1 MRPDQSF
8 RWPIE
13 ASCKAVVEV
22 VQDGQPHRMQDELAQ
37 ETPIALEFNG
47 VSHVVMLATPQD
59 LEDFALGF
67 AISEG
72 IVDHVSQVYDIE
84 LESGPDGITAQID
97 IAAEN
102 FVSLKE
108 KRRNMTGRTGCG
120 LCGTENLT
128 QVVRQMPS
136 LPASHA
142 KLEAGS
148 IEAALK
154 DLRQHQILQQST
166 GATHAAA
173 WFDMHGAFM
182 LMREDVG
189 RHNALDKL
197 IGAGLRSGRQDWREG
212 MLIITSRASMEM
224 VQKTIIAGFHF
235 LVAISAPTSLAVQLA
250 QEHGL
255 CLIGF
260 ARPGKWT
267 IYSHAEKMQL
277 AEQTCINSLSGGKK
291 YGYR

>member
-1 MRPDQSF
+1 MR
-8 RWPIE
+8 IE
-13 ASCKAVVEV
+13 RSSRGPTQASCKAVVEV
-22 VQDGQPHRMQDELAQ
+22 VQDGQLHRVQDELAQ

-72 IVDHVSQVYDIE
+72 IVNEVSQVYDIQ
-84 LESGPDGITAQID
+84 LESGSDGITAHID
-97 IAAEN
+97 IAAAS

-128 QVVRQMPS
+128 QVVRKMPA
-136 LPASHA
+136 LPVSHA
-142 KLEAGS
+142 KLEARS
-148 IEAALK
+148 IEMALQ
-154 DLRQHQILQQST
+154 DLRHHQVLQQST

-197 IGAGLRSGRQDWREG
+197 IGAGLRSGRQDWRQG

-250 QEHGL
+250 KEHGL

-277 AEQTCINSLSGGKK
+277 TEQSCIN
-291 YGYR
+291 

>member
-1 MRPDQSF
+1 MCADQSS
-8 RWPIE
+8 RWSTE
-13 ASCKAVVEV
+13 ASCTAAVEV
-22 VQDGQPHRMQDELAQ
+22 IEDGQSHLQQDALAQ

-72 IVDHVSQVYDIE
+72 IVDQVSQVYDI
-84 LESGPDGITAQID
+84 LIGTGPDGITAHID
-97 IAAEN
+97 IASESFA
-102 FVSLKE
+102 SLKA

-120 LCGTENLT
+120 LCGTENLA
-128 QVVRQMPS
+128 QVVRQMPA
-136 LPASHA
+136 LQAACTPI
-142 KLEAGS
+142 EARS
-148 IEAALK
+148 IESALN
-154 DLRQHQILQQST
+154 DLRHHQVLQQLT

-173 WFDMHGAFM
+173 WFDIHGECV
-182 LMREDVG
+182 LLREDVG

-197 IGAGLRSGRQDWREG
+197 IGAGLRSGRQDWRQG

-250 QEHGL
+250 QQHGL

-267 IYSHAEKMQL
+267 IYSHAEKMHL
-277 AEQTCINSLSGGKK
+277 TEQSCIN
-291 YGYR
+291 